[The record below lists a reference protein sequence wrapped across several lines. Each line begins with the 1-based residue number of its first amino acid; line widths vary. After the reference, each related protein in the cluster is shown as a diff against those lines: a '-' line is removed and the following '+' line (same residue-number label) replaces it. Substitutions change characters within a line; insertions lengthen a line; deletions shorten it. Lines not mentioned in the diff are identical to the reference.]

1 LKDLSFSKAGSAI
14 VWQAAQYG
22 SEKVIFLLRLIIL
35 AKLLSP
41 DDFGLLAIASVAID
55 FLLRISNFGM
65 IPALV
70 QREDATEDHYDAAWT
85 IGVLRALAIT
95 VIVFFAA
102 PVIAEFFFE
111 PRAANIL
118 RALAIR
124 PLLDAAASIMVT
136 RFTRKLDFRALVIM
150 QLPRALTNAIVSIV
164 LAPWLGVWA
173 LVAGNLA
180 GPGVYLILS
189 YFIAPHRPRLSFQF
203 SALRS
208 LAKFGRWVF
217 WTSIIAMGGQTIL
230 RLVISREL
238 GAAELGLYYLAA
250 SLAFLPTDIA
260 SQIVGEVAFPFYA
273 RLQKDLRQATEAFK
287 VILTSL
293 AVLLLP
299 VTALLIALAP
309 SLVSDVLD
317 ERWAGSILIIQVLA
331 FASIIDMLGETIS
344 PILKGT
350 GHPDKV
356 MIMESAQS
364 LLLILM
370 VLVLTPAFG
379 LVGAALA
386 WLPSVAIAQLIG
398 LFFVRK
404 ILIQPFTQIR
414 TPLLVVFLISILGGL
429 AAYMVDMIIPG
440 IAGLITAVV
449 LSAALVAILLWLLER
464 RFALGLTNGLLQAF
478 PRLAAY
484 LHLEQQTA

>member
-1 LKDLSFSKAGSAI
+1 MKDLSFSKAGSAI
-14 VWQAAQYG
+14 VWQATQYG

-35 AKLLSP
+35 AKLLTP
-41 DDFGLLAIASVAID
+41 DDFGLLAIASIAID

-85 IGVLRALAIT
+85 IGILRALSIT
-95 VIVFFAA
+95 VIVFLTA
-102 PVIAEFFFE
+102 PIIAEFFFE

-118 RALAIR
+118 RALAFR
-124 PLLDAAASIMVT
+124 PLLDAAASIMVA
-136 RFTRKLDFRALVIM
+136 RLTRKLDFRALVLM
-150 QLPRALTNAIVSIV
+150 QLPRALTNAIVSIA
-164 LAPWLGVWA
+164 LAPWMGVWA

-180 GPGVYLILS
+180 GPGIYLILS
-189 YFIAPHRPRLSFQF
+189 YFMAPHRPRLSFQF
-203 SALRS
+203 SALQS

-260 SQIVGEVAFPFYA
+260 SQIVGEVAFPYYA

-299 VTALLIALAP
+299 MTALLIALAP

-331 FASIIDMLGETIS
+331 FASLIDMLGETIS

-356 MIMESAQS
+356 LIMEGAQS

-386 WLPSVAIAQLIG
+386 WLPSVAVAQLIG
-398 LFFVRK
+398 LFFLRK
-404 ILIQPFTQIR
+404 LLVQPFTRIK
-414 TPLLVVFLISILGGL
+414 TPLLVVFFVSVLGGIT
-429 AAYMVDMIIPG
+429 AFTIDWVIPG
-440 IAGLITAVV
+440 IAGLIIASM
-449 LSAALVAILLWLLER
+449 LSGAMMSIMMWLLER
-464 RFALGLTNGLLQAF
+464 RFALGFTNGLLQAF
-478 PRLAAY
+478 PRLASY
-484 LHLEQQTA
+484 LQQEQQTA